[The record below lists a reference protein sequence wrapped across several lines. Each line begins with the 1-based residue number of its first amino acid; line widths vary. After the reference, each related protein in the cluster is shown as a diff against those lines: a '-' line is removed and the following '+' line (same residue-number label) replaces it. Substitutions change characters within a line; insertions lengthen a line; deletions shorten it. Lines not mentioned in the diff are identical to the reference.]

1 MPPARNKW
9 IKYTFK
15 LEQPLLF
22 ILMKPRLL
30 SSLFF
35 ICFFIQTSYSQ
46 TLEPDDI
53 GSHEKWE
60 FILEDTGDVLQI
72 ALPLAAGITTII
84 KKDWQGTKQFALSY
98 GTGFIIT
105 HSLKKIVRKERPEG
119 RKLYDAFPSGH
130 TTSAFSG
137 ASFIQRRYGWEYG
150 KWAYL
155 LATIVGVSRMESPD
169 GWHDIWDVLAGA
181 AVGIGSTYI
190 FTKPYPKNQIHVGF
204 NAKNGNYLIGFRY
217 QF

>member
-1 MPPARNKW
+1 MRLQFLYIILAAF
-9 IKYTFK
+9 IITQATF
-15 LEQPLLF
+15 
-22 ILMKPRLL
+22 
-30 SSLFF
+30 
-35 ICFFIQTSYSQ
+35 SQ

-53 GSHEKWE
+53 GTHEKWE

-72 ALPLAAGITTII
+72 VLPLAAGITTII

-98 GTGFIIT
+98 GTGFIVT
-105 HSLKKIVRKERPEG
+105 HSLKRIIRKERPEG

-137 ASFIQRRYGWEYG
+137 ASFIQRRYGWKYG
-150 KWAYL
+150 KWAYV
-155 LATIVGVSRMESPD
+155 LAAIVGVSRMEGPD

-181 AVGIGSTYI
+181 TVGIGSTYI
-190 FTKPYPKNQIHVGF
+190 FTKPYEKNQIQVGF
-204 NAKNGNYLIGFRY
+204 SSNKGNYLIGFKY